1 LTLLSRLDMR
11 ALNSGRRWGSDVP
24 TFKDILHAVG
34 VLYDRFQQRSTV
46 LTSIC
51 DQVEGVSKNFA
62 KVTNNFQTFCSGTK
76 KHSTRSC
83 VHQVENKTDSTIRQA
98 DGLLA
103 AFEGS
108 HPLVPRRKQSAYELE
123 RGPIYPETESEK
135 WTCILQEGKKSR
147 MHHQSGKKPSLN
159 SSPNHMIGNLAD
171 AGIRTDPS
179 LEVIFTAQSSDTSSD
194 GRQQP
199 FRRKMLGS
207 LNPT

>member
-1 LTLLSRLDMR
+1 MR

-46 LTSIC
+46 LTSIG
-51 DQVEGVSKNFA
+51 DRVEGVSKNFA
-62 KVTNNFQTFCSGTK
+62 KV
-76 KHSTRSC
+76 
-83 VHQVENKTDSTIRQA
+83 ENKTDSTIRKA

-159 SSPNHMIGNLAD
+159 SSPNHMSGNLAD

-179 LEVIFTAQSSDTSSD
+179 LEVIFTAQSSDTSND